1 MGFFLKLQHS
11 HDTRCI
17 QKRTIGKMRTV
28 KASFKLSIFHP
39 PLSGDKGG
47 AKTPTRQLPPARPC
61 VSPLTPPRLRRH
73 RFDDSALRGR
83 QGLPLHPPWRA
94 THQASHFLPQYNGG
108 LDVRAEVFFSE

>member
-47 AKTPTRQLPPARPC
+47 AKTCLPAGRRRRANRLKYGPVSSRSAPTRI
-61 VSPLTPPRLRRH
+61 RR
-73 RFDDSALRGR
+73 
-83 QGLPLHPPWRA
+83 
-94 THQASHFLPQYNGG
+94 
-108 LDVRAEVFFSE
+108 